1 MCLPFIFES
10 GISLLLYAFLF
21 FILIAG
27 LWQFIKSRFLLKEG
41 EAMRFRSL
49 IPLGGAA
56 AAFGFIGLFKQYSDA
71 YQAIEMAGDISVSIV
86 AGAFGAGGSYPM
98 LGLLSLA
105 ISCVF
110 GYVDQGEYVRIKSD
124 KS

>member
-1 MCLPFIFES
+1 MRFPFIFES

-21 FILIAG
+21 FIIIAG

-41 EAMRFRSL
+41 EVMRFRSL

-71 YQAIEMAGDISVSIV
+71 YQAIEMADDISASIV
-86 AGAFGAGGSYPM
+86 AGAFDSGWPYPM
-98 LGLLSLA
+98 LGLFCLA
-105 ISCVF
+105 VSCVF
-110 GYVDQGEYVRIKSD
+110 RYVNQGEYVRIKSEE
-124 KS
+124 K